1 MKAKG
6 VINKCKLPQKNSV
19 KFQKRLA
26 FIGTKWYN
34 AIVSLIVKEERVG
47 RPALLFMLEVKK
59 VAVNQSP
66 KAKKNVGGKKTA
78 DRVWDIVKPVADE
91 LGLELWDVRYEKE
104 GASWYLK
111 LIIDKEGGINITD
124 CENMSRRCDKL
135 LDEADPIED
144 SYRLQVSSPGIE
156 RELTRDW
163 HFEKCMGEYVLVRF
177 IRPVEEQNGER
188 DFEGVLSGYENGE
201 VSIVLK
207 EAEDDS
213 DGIEMCFNVSET
225 AYIRLADDFE
235 DIGDFDDSDED

>member
-1 MKAKG
+1 
-6 VINKCKLPQKNSV
+6 
-19 KFQKRLA
+19 
-26 FIGTKWYN
+26 
-34 AIVSLIVKEERVG
+34 
-47 RPALLFMLEVKK
+47 MLEVEK
-59 VAVNQSP
+59 VTANPSP
-66 KAKKNVGGKKTA
+66 KGKKNIGGKKTA
-78 DRVWDIVKPVADE
+78 ERVWELMKPVADE

-111 LIIDKEGGINITD
+111 LIIDKDGGVNIND
-124 CENMSRRCDKL
+124 CENMSRRADKL

-188 DFEGVLSGYENGE
+188 DFEGVLAGYDNGE

-207 EAEDDS
+207 EAEEDS
-213 DGIEMCFNVSET
+213 DGVEMCFNVSET

-235 DIGDFDDSDED
+235 KIGDFDDAEDD